1 MATAALRQLLDW
13 QVPRIAATLG
23 QVTGRIQR
31 AVEALGLPLTST
43 DRDPHMLGIGLPGET
58 RAAVAGALATAGVH
72 AGVRGSSLRVSPHL
86 WTTDQDVQRLVD
98 ALTKA
103 TDRRVAR

>member
-1 MATAALRQLLDW
+1 
-13 QVPRIAATLG
+13 VSRISATLG

-31 AVEALGLPLTST
+31 QVEALGLPLTSS
-43 DRDPHMLGIGLPGET
+43 DRVPHMLGIGLPDQALG
-58 RAAVAGALATAGVH
+58 AVARALTDAGVH

-86 WTTDQDVQRLVD
+86 WTTDQDVERLVD

-103 TDRRVAR
+103 TNGRGAW